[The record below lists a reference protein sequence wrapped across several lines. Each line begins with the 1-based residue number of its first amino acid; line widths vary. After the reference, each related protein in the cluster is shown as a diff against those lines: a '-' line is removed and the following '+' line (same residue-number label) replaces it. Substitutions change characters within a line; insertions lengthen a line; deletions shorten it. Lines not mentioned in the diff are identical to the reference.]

1 MWFLLVSLQLTI
13 LYTAS
18 QIYSFQSITVN
29 HTTSVLL
36 QTLLTVKDTVS
47 LFGCFWPPLRN
58 LIILYTPFPF
68 PYLQCISQPYNL
80 YNTPSNLIINHTISL
95 PLHSIQSYSLN
106 SVPVS
111 SYSHAI
117 PVSTTPIVKTNHCA
131 SNKSKPTQ
139 GPSTTPCPPPNPTP
153 TVPMSCSTKCFLI
166 ERLHWPVTGKR

>member
-29 HTTSVLL
+29 HTTSILF

-47 LFGCFWPPLRN
+47 LFSSFWFPLWK
-58 LIILYTPFPF
+58 LTILYTPFPF
-68 PYLQCISQPYNL
+68 PSLQCI
-80 YNTPSNLIINHTISL
+80 TVNHTTSIILLPISL
-95 PLHSIQSYSLN
+95 STIQSLFHSTQ
-106 SVPVS
+106 
-111 SYSHAI
+111 YSHTVSILFQSLHTVTI